1 MLQHRQTLQSWLRS
15 DLVTNESVHIQGGF
29 WIQVALWMQ
38 RLPQLLLCVAQG
50 WQEAQPGVLAD
61 ETALEDDVV

>member
-1 MLQHRQTLQSWLRS
+1 M
-15 DLVTNESVHIQGGF
+15 TNKSVHIQGGF

-38 RLPQLLLCVAQG
+38 RPRLPQLLLCVAQG